1 MKEFLAIISVI
12 FGFATF
18 LPYYRGMWNGTARP
32 HIFSWIPWTVTT
44 GIAFFLSVTNGGGD
58 GSWILGVQTLCCF
71 AVLVYALRNGERRIN
86 TIDRITLTGTI
97 LVVLFY
103 ALTRNAILSVLFVT
117 FIEIL
122 GYAPAFKSSYR
133 KPHIEPELA
142 YLFAAIGL
150 IFSIGAID
158 TYSFVTLFYP
168 LSLIIANFTFVFY
181 VAHRKRL
188 LRK

>member
-1 MKEFLAIISVI
+1 MKEFLGIISVI

-18 LPYYRGMWNGTARP
+18 LPYYRGMWRGTAKP

-44 GIAFFLSVTNGGGD
+44 GIAFFLSVTNDGGD

-71 AVLVYALRNGERRIN
+71 AVLVYALRKGERRIN
-86 TIDRITLTGTI
+86 IIDRITLTGTI
-97 LVVLFY
+97 LVVLLY
-103 ALTRNAILSVLFVT
+103 ILTRNAILSALLAT

-122 GYAPAFKSSYR
+122 GYVPAFKSSYR

-150 IFSIGAID
+150 IFSIGAIEA
-158 TYSFVTLFYP
+158 YSFVTLFYP
-168 LSLIIANFTFVFY
+168 VCLIIANFTFVFY
-181 VAHRKRL
+181 VAHRKYTLHR
-188 LRK
+188 